1 MGMIDMFHEY
11 VQADDTIDKPRLTQM
26 LKDNFP
32 SFLGACVSRG
42 GGPPAWRG
50 ARRGRGRLA
59 CDLGQGL
66 PGSHPH
72 GHIGHRASWGLVS
85 RLSPACGT

>member
-42 GGPPAWRG
+42 WGAARPARAP
-50 ARRGRGRLA
+50 ARPGRLA